1 MADFPQPAT
10 PGTKHTPAGGQRVH
24 YQEGLLHGRIQGVEA
39 LLEENRA
46 LAVFDDGSEAW
57 KLLQEVDLRRDE
69 VVKTENVVVSRERP
83 LSRRRLKAW
92 G

>member
-1 MADFPQPAT
+1 M
-10 PGTKHTPAGGQRVH
+10 
-24 YQEGLLHGRIQGVEA
+24 
-39 LLEENRA
+39 
-46 LAVFDDGSEAW
+46 AVFDDGSEAW